1 MNNEMIIEVNEVY
14 KKYDDATVLDNVSL
28 EIEKGK
34 IYGLVGRNGSGKTVL
49 MKCICGLTMPT
60 SGSIYVDGKQIGKDI
75 DFPESI
81 GALIETPGF
90 IEYYN
95 AMDNMRSLASIK
107 KITTEEQIIAL
118 LEKVGLNPNEKK
130 KVKKYSLG
138 MRQKLGIAM
147 AILDDPNIIIL
158 DEPFNA
164 LDKKSVSNVKDIIL
178 GLKADNKL
186 VILSSHDGVLLEEVT
201 DKIYEIEEGKIVGGK
216 N

>member
-1 MNNEMIIEVNEVY
+1 MSEIIIKNVSKRYN
-14 KKYDDATVLDNVSL
+14 KQLVLDNINMELTS
-28 EIEKGK
+28 GH
-34 IYGLVGRNGSGKTVL
+34 IYGFAGINGSGKTVL

-130 KVKKYSLG
+130 KVEKYSLG

>member
-1 MNNEMIIEVNEVY
+1 M
-14 KKYDDATVLDNVSL
+14 
-28 EIEKGK
+28 
-34 IYGLVGRNGSGKTVL
+34 
-49 MKCICGLTMPT
+49 
-60 SGSIYVDGKQIGKDI
+60 
-75 DFPESI
+75 
-81 GALIETPGF
+81 
-90 IEYYN
+90 
-95 AMDNMRSLASIK
+95 
-107 KITTEEQIIAL
+107 
-118 LEKVGLNPNEKK
+118 
-130 KVKKYSLG
+130 KKYSLG

>member
-1 MNNEMIIEVNEVY
+1 MKIKLNNVSKTIKNQKI
-14 KKYDDATVLDNVSL
+14 LDNINAEFES
-28 EIEKGK
+28 GK
-34 IYGLVGRNGSGKTVL
+34 VYGIVGRNGSGKTMLFRGMSGL
-49 MKCICGLTMPT
+49 MRIEGEVWQDEMLLGRDMRILKNLGIIIENTDMYLEF
-60 SGSIYVDGKQIGKDI
+60 SGYMNLKFLADINKKIGKKEI
-75 DFPESI
+75 RQ
-81 GALIETPGF
+81 
-90 IEYYN
+90 
-95 AMDNMRSLASIK
+95 AMKD
-107 KITTEEQIIAL
+107 
-118 LEKVGLNPNEKK
+118 VGLNPDEKK
-130 KVKKYSLG
+130 SVGKYSLG

>member
-1 MNNEMIIEVNEVY
+1 MQMIPFVLRLLFCRLIMTMTDVFFGLCSAIVLGNIVIHEVPHTNY
-14 KKYDDATVLDNVSL
+14 
-28 EIEKGK
+28 I
-34 IYGLVGRNGSGKTVL
+34 
-49 MKCICGLTMPT
+49 
-60 SGSIYVDGKQIGKDI
+60 
-75 DFPESI
+75 
-81 GALIETPGF
+81 
-90 IEYYN
+90 
-95 AMDNMRSLASIK
+95 
-107 KITTEEQIIAL
+107 
-118 LEKVGLNPNEKK
+118 KK